1 MVNVHYQRVINAT
14 PQVLRDTLLNHQS
27 LSDFF
32 NATFKVLKVEND
44 GEVSGGVGCVR
55 EVCILG
61 IRFKEEI
68 VKADTDGIEYRVV
81 DDFPVKDHRGVI
93 RFFAQ
98 GSLTKVSY
106 RISCC
111 APWYIPNGLLTRLL
125 QKDVEQCLSKL
136 GARFDP
142 R

>member
-44 GEVSGGVGCVR
+44 AEVSGGVGCVR

-61 IRFKEEI
+61 VRFKEEI
-68 VKADTDGIEYRVV
+68 VKADTDGIEYCVV

-98 GSLTKVSY
+98 GSLTQVSY

-111 APWYIPNGLLTRLL
+111 APWYIPNWLLTRLL
-125 QKDVEQCLSKL
+125 QNDVEQCLNKL